1 MENSEQKMQES
12 AYFYERYS
20 EYSDAQLLDILKNHK
35 SYQAAAVDEAVKI
48 AVDRQLIHSE
58 QDLFGPEFQQNKT
71 FGFTIFPEIS
81 TPFHRERMI
90 GSIFRFVYLMSLLPV
105 IYGTLKYAEGQ
116 MTQTYLGWG
125 TGLLW
130 FALCLALNKTRNQK
144 FFLPLLIVLFGVSI
158 VIGIRVFNTPSFI
171 FLDLAIW
178 IIGTLLPLFLILYLR
193 KLLRSSVQH

>member
-1 MENSEQKMQES
+1 
-12 AYFYERYS
+12 
-20 EYSDAQLLDILKNHK
+20 
-35 SYQAAAVDEAVKI
+35 
-48 AVDRQLIHSE
+48 
-58 QDLFGPEFQQNKT
+58 
-71 FGFTIFPEIS
+71 
-81 TPFHRERMI
+81 
-90 GSIFRFVYLMSLLPV
+90 
-105 IYGTLKYAEGQ
+105 